1 MAAVGCPLDRSRS
14 ETLEREPQSLTR
26 ALNHPP
32 GRERLDARQAVPMH
46 TWWSDEQVNSLQTG
60 DVMPLPLMV
69 ETNWAAEEW
78 EVNVILVTDV
88 VPNGYTAVD
97 PIWTHRE
104 PYTDRGTGPDEAQRV
119 IDAAIVAFGDRLRAV
134 LAEPTPPIA
143 E

>member
-1 MAAVGCPLDRSRS
+1 M
-14 ETLEREPQSLTR
+14 
-26 ALNHPP
+26 N
-32 GRERLDARQAVPMH
+32 
-46 TWWSDEQVNSLQTG
+46 TWWSDEQARTLRTG

-88 VPNGYTAVD
+88 HPNGYTAVN

-104 PYTDRGTGPDEAQRV
+104 PYTDRGTGSGEAHRV
-119 IDAAIVAFGDRLRAV
+119 TDAAITAFGDRLRAV
-134 LAEPTPPIA
+134 LADPTPTIA